1 METYINK
8 LNAENKKTYD
18 LIIQE
23 HTELSQ
29 EHNNLLQEKKSL
41 HNELLIAKNE
51 NDILRKI
58 MESQAAASRAE
69 VESARAFRDKL
80 YDDDVIKHLMKKNN
94 KWYIVDDLEKK
105 NYKTVIK
112 ELYDYL
118 EDK

>member
-8 LNAENKKTYD
+8 LNDENKKIYD

-23 HTELSQ
+23 HNLIQ
-29 EHNNLLQEKKSL
+29 ENERL
-41 HNELLIAKNE
+41 HNELLVAKNE
-51 NDILRKI
+51 NDILRKTK
-58 MESQAAASRAE
+58 ESQAAASRAE

-80 YDDDVIKHLMKKNN
+80 YDDDVVKHLMKKNN

-118 EDK
+118 ENK